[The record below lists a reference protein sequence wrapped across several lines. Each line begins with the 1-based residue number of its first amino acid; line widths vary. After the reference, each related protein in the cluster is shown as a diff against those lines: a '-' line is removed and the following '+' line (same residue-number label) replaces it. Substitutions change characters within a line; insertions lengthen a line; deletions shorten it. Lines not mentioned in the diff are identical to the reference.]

1 MAESRTE
8 QVRRQMAYKR
18 FGTGEYT
25 KTEKV
30 LNYMHRHSE
39 GITNQ
44 EAFTFYNVTRLGSI
58 IYELRH
64 HYGLPIVTHRETYK
78 GQTYARYTL
87 EEVE

>member
-8 QVRRQMAYKR
+8 QVRRQMAAKR